1 MTPSNEQ
8 EVRHML
14 SAGFHYKGP
23 AAIRYP
29 RGVGP
34 GSYVSKSLEPAAIGK
49 SKVVIEGS
57 KKIIFLNFGS
67 LLHEAYDVCKKLDLT
82 LIDMR
87 FVKPLDKDIL
97 RNFFKSADLF
107 ISLEDGSIAGGAG
120 SAVQEFCSEEDINIR
135 SKLFGIPDKF
145 IDHAS
150 REEMIVECGLDSKS
164 LEKSIKKYC

>member
-1 MTPSNEQ
+1 
-8 EVRHML
+8 
-14 SAGFHYKGP
+14 
-23 AAIRYP
+23 
-29 RGVGP
+29 
-34 GSYVSKSLEPAAIGK
+34 
-49 SKVVIEGS
+49 
-57 KKIIFLNFGS
+57 
-67 LLHEAYDVCKKLDLT
+67 
-82 LIDMR
+82 MR